1 MWQQSL
7 IKGWQQVWDGGTI
20 PGSMAG
26 SCPQLSGFSGGAG
39 IPDRPLHSQGSSK
52 ADREGS
58 VLPERHLQEVQCWQ
72 HPEAPSQEPNTE
84 GSAVSEDSR

>member
-39 IPDRPLHSQGSSK
+39 MPDWPLHSQGSSK